1 MERARRGGWRWLAA
15 IGAIALGLVVTTAP
29 ARADRFAT
37 WLDGVRADAR
47 AAGIRPQILD
57 AAFAGVAPLPR
68 VIELDHKQPE
78 VTLGFGEYLDRV
90 MPPARIDKAR
100 GKLAER
106 RALLDQIAQR
116 YGVPP
121 RVMVALWGIESD
133 FGQQTGGFSVI
144 AALAT
149 LAYDGR
155 RSSYFRGE
163 LLDALR
169 ILDHGDVPPAA
180 MKGSW
185 AGAMGQSQFMPSTFL
200 RYAVDYDGD
209 GRRDI
214 WSDGPD
220 MFASIANYLA
230 RSGWQAGESWGRA
243 VNLPP
248 GLDPGTAS
256 LDVVRPAVDWA
267 ALGVARADGAPLDPN
282 DPPSALILPGGVGGA
297 AFLVF
302 ENFRVLLRWN
312 RSNYFAAAVG
322 LLADRIE

>member
-1 MERARRGGWRWLAA
+1 MAAARPRCWRWLAA
-15 IGAIALGLVVTTAP
+15 TGAVALGLVVAAAP
-29 ARADRFAT
+29 ARADRFAQ

-47 AAGIRPQILD
+47 AAGIRPQTLD

-68 VIELDHKQPE
+68 VIELDQKQPE

-100 GKLAER
+100 DKLAQR
-106 RALLDQIAQR
+106 RQLLDQIAQR
-116 YGVPP
+116 YGVPS

-133 FGQQTGGFSVI
+133 FGKQTGGFSVI
-144 AALAT
+144 AALTT

-163 LLDALR
+163 LINALR
-169 ILDHGDVPPAA
+169 IIDHGDITAAA

-200 RYAVDYDGD
+200 RFAVDYDGD
-209 GRRDI
+209 GHRDI

-230 RSGWQAGESWGRA
+230 QSGWQPGESWGRA
-243 VNLPP
+243 VTLPP
-248 GLDPGTAS
+248 RLDPNAVS

-267 ALGVARADGAPLDPN
+267 ALGVMGADGAPLDPN
-282 DPPSALILPGGVGGA
+282 DPPGALILPGGAGGA

-322 LLADRIE
+322 LFADRLE